1 MLHDPDRRSPRCA
14 ACRHERAVH
23 EHCRAGT
30 DCGRCDCAAYRVSF
44 AAVVRSLV
52 RRRRRAP
59 SLTR

>member
-1 MLHDPDRRSPRCA
+1 M
-14 ACRHERAVH
+14 H